1 MSRNEKP
8 LVIELPQTES
18 RIGSK
23 TVHVGNVKFQRS
35 LSIFG
40 KVEGQILGGD
50 LLVIHPDSEVHA
62 DIEVDYLLLA
72 GTVKGTIKA
81 RKGICLYSGS
91 VFKGSILSDVI
102 RMHVGADF
110 EGSCNLL
117 EKKRVDIFEL
127 SRGEFRAMLTDTL
140 SSDNANYIM

>member
-1 MSRNEKP
+1 MGSEKKSF
-8 LVIELPQTES
+8 VIELPQTES
-18 RIGSK
+18 RIGAK
-23 TVHVGNVKFQRS
+23 TVHIGNLKFQRS

-50 LLVIHPDSEVHA
+50 LLVIHPESEVNA

-91 VFKGSILSDVI
+91 VFKGSILSDVM

-117 EKKRVDIFEL
+117 EKKRVDIFDL
-127 SRGEFRAMLTDTL
+127 SRGEFRAMLTDSR
-140 SSDNANYIM
+140 SSENVPYM